1 MAVAGN
7 EVFQTA
13 WCGLTRYALVGTQN
27 NWNVEL
33 GFMQWT
39 LAITGGLARGNVL
52 GAFAMLSLMLAMIPS
67 ARAEGSWCAHKSG
80 TGGSNCGY
88 YSFEQC
94 LAAISGGASF
104 CTQNGF
110 YGHQN
115 HSRTR
120 TRR

>member
-1 MAVAGN
+1 VVLPDEMAVAGN
-7 EVFQTA
+7 EVFQTG
-13 WCGLTRYALVGTQN
+13 WCGC
-27 NWNVEL
+27 VEL
-33 GFMQWT
+33 GFMRT
-39 LAITGGLARGNVL
+39 LAVTSGLARSNIM
-52 GAFAMLSLMLAMIPS
+52 GAFAMLSLMLAMTPS
-67 ARAEGSWCAHKSG
+67 AQAEGSWCAHKSG

-94 LAAISGGASF
+94 MAAISGGASF

>member
-1 MAVAGN
+1 MVLPDEMAVAGN
-7 EVFQTA
+7 EVFQTG
-13 WCGLTRYALVGTQN
+13 WCGC
-27 NWNVEL
+27 VEL
-33 GFMQWT
+33 GFMRWT
-39 LAITGGLARGNVL
+39 LAVTSGLARSNIM
-52 GAFAMLSLMLAMIPS
+52 GALAMLSLMLAMMPS
-67 ARAEGSWCAHKSG
+67 AQAEGSWCAHKSG

-94 LAAISGGASF
+94 MAAISGGASF

-115 HSRTR
+115 QSRTR